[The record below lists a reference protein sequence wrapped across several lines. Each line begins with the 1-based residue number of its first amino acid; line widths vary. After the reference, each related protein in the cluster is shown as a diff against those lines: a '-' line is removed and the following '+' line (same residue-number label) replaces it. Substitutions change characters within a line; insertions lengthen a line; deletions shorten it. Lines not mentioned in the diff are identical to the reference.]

1 MHLLQSGVDLT
12 IIALW
17 LGHELPATT
26 HGYIKADLT
35 IKGSL
40 MSNLEPDHQNF
51 SRFEASDE
59 LMNFLNIL

>member
-1 MHLLQSGVDLT
+1 MYLLQSGVDIT

-26 HGYIKADLT
+26 HEIHQSRSGDEESA
-35 IKGSL
+35 

-59 LMNFLNIL
+59 LVNFLYNL